1 MSGKVK
7 YTKDIYKCS
16 FTSIDRVT
24 LCLTK
29 ESYDLVCAKYNYKTD
44 FTTDGL
50 TTRLKHKDRRGNCII
65 GLQDAFKM
73 SKLDLIGILTH
84 EITHAVDFIM
94 DDQGF
99 TDMEMRAY
107 MAHDMMMK
115 ALIFIKK
122 ERKNARKKNKIE
134 RIANV

>member
-1 MSGKVK
+1 MSGKIK
-7 YTKDIYKCS
+7 HTKDIYICS

-29 ESYDLVCAKYNYKTD
+29 EAYIDTCAKYNYKTD

-50 TTRLKHKDRRGNCII
+50 TTRLKHKGKRGNCVI
-65 GLQDAFKM
+65 GIQDAFKM

-107 MAHDMMMK
+107 MAHDMMVK
-115 ALIFIKK
+115 ALIFFKK
-122 ERKNARKKNKIE
+122 ERKQKKLNQQ
-134 RIANV
+134 